1 MFLGLYRHVERYY
14 LINRSLNQRGIDMI
28 NKNSKD
34 GISNK
39 LNALSDN
46 IEYFL
51 NNNLYFYD
59 QPLTELKGGSKVII
73 NGREMSMFASYSYL
87 GLLGHPRINQAAKAA
102 IDRYGTGTHGVRL
115 LAGTL
120 DLHKE
125 LEETIAEFKN
135 TEAAITFTSGY
146 VTNSTVIAALTGA
159 GDYVFSD
166 TLNHA
171 SIVDGCRL
179 SKAALVR
186 FNHNDMDHLEK
197 CLAGAPTGS
206 TRLVIADA
214 VFSMEGDIVDLPRLA
229 ELCRTYEAWL
239 MIDEAH
245 SVGVLGKTGRGIE
258 EHFGMDG
265 AIDIKMG
272 TLSKTIPATGGYIA
286 GRKDL
291 VFFLRHFCRGY
302 IYSAA
307 LPPSQAAAA
316 KEAFKLI
323 IDEPWRVEKLN
334 ENSTRFISGLKQRGF
349 NTLNTETAIVP
360 IICGSNEKSLML
372 TREVQKHGVFVL
384 PVVSNAGAVPEGL
397 SRLRT
402 TVTAAHDA
410 RDIDYA
416 MDILYKAGKAT
427 GILG

>member
-1 MFLGLYRHVERYY
+1 
-14 LINRSLNQRGIDMI
+14 MI

-34 GISNK
+34 GISDK
-39 LNALSDN
+39 LNALSAY

-73 NGREMSMFASYSYL
+73 NGREMGMFASYSYL

-102 IDRYGTGTHGVRL
+102 IDRYGTGTHGARL

-120 DLHKE
+120 YLHKE

-146 VTNSTVIAALTGA
+146 VTNSTVIGALTGA

-186 FNHNDMDHLEK
+186 FDHNDMDHLEK
-197 CLAGAPTGS
+197 RLAEAPAGS
-206 TRLVIADA
+206 TKLVIADA

-229 ELCRTYEAWL
+229 ELCRAYNAWL

-316 KEAFKLI
+316 GEAFKLI
-323 IDEPWRVEKLN
+323 IEEPWRVEKLH

-360 IICGSNEKSLML
+360 IICGSIERSLML
-372 TREVQKHGVFVL
+372 TREVQRHDVFVL
-384 PVVSNAGAVPEGL
+384 PIVSNAGAVPEGS

-416 MDILYKAGKAT
+416 MDVLYKAGKAT